1 MIYLFFYQ
9 PNISHIYVR
18 MRNLNT
24 SVSFDKK
31 KKKVVEK

>member
-1 MIYLFFYQ
+1 MIYLFIYH
-9 PNISHIYVR
+9 PNMSYIYVM